1 MNKVEELPFS
11 APAERNKESILQVL
25 QRLLTREA
33 RVLEI
38 ASGWGQ
44 HAQHF
49 ARMQAG
55 WAWQPSDVDP
65 SRLPMIDTRCAGLAN
80 ARPALQLDVVAATW
94 PASISDGA
102 PYDAL
107 LCVNMLHAS
116 PWATCPGLMRGAAAH
131 LARGG
136 LLILYGPYRMED
148 MSTAPS
154 NEAFDADL
162 KSRDPTWG
170 LRALADVQRE
180 AEAVGLG
187 LREVVTMPANN
198 LIVVFARGE

>member
-1 MNKVEELPFS
+1 MTAPDLPFS
-11 APAERNKESILQVL
+11 EPADRNKGPILQEL
-25 QRLLTREA
+25 QRLLPREA

-49 ARMQAG
+49 AQAQAG
-55 WAWQPSDVDP
+55 WIWQPSDVDA
-65 SRLPMIDTRCAGLAN
+65 SRLPIIDARCAGIAN
-80 ARPALQLDVVAATW
+80 ARPALLLDVVAATW
-94 PASISDGA
+94 PASIREGA

-136 LLILYGPYRMED
+136 LLILYGPYRVD
-148 MSTAPS
+148 GVPTAPS
-154 NEAFDADL
+154 NEAFGADL
-162 KSRDPTWG
+162 KARDASWG
-170 LRALADVQRE
+170 LRRLADVEHE
-180 AEAVGLG
+180 AAAVGLQ

-198 LIVVFARGE
+198 LIVVFEQRA